1 MNKTLIEVDDLGGAN
16 DPAHCFFTT
25 LMAIIEQTTDP
36 LQKEFYKG
44 IMHGRR
50 KQAKAKAA
58 WEAKHGVKIR
68 LKTDADFCP
77 VSCKIR
83 ELEAEILIT
92 QAAGAIDRHHFLQG
106 IMHARVIIAAALN
119 PAIAA

>member
-1 MNKTLIEVDDLGGAN
+1 MDAKFIEIDDLGGKN

-25 LMAIIEQTTDP
+25 LTAIIEQTTDP
-36 LQKEFYKG
+36 LKKEFYRG
-44 IMHGRR
+44 ILHGRR
-50 KQAKAKAA
+50 KQAKAKAD

-68 LKTDADFCP
+68 LKTDAEFCP
-77 VSCKIR
+77 VSCKIK

-92 QAAGAIDRHHFLQG
+92 EAAGAIDRHHFLKG
-106 IMHARVIIAAALN
+106 VHHARIVIAAALN